1 MLAKHSHLT
10 SNSSSSFIQFVVQNF
25 VARSFTHFFTEK
37 VTHLIP
43 DGKINMY
50 MISSINLPQM
60 GEGGGT
66 SNYLKPSKRY
76 SSAYH
81 QRFDSKNL
89 STSYLKEKFEVL
101 KVLKLNN

>member
-1 MLAKHSHLT
+1 
-10 SNSSSSFIQFVVQNF
+10 VQNF
-25 VARSFTHFFTEK
+25 VARSFKHFFTEK

-43 DGKINMY
+43 DGKINKH
-50 MISSINLPQM
+50 MISSINLPQTG
-60 GEGGGT
+60 GEIKA

-81 QRFDSKNL
+81 RRFDSKNL
-89 STSYLKEKFEVL
+89 STSYLKSKFEVL